1 MKPLKKDSETLRHPL
16 LSQIEEQLGT
26 IIVGKRDE
34 IRLALVCLLSGGHL
48 LLEDV
53 PGVGKTTLAHALA
66 KTLGFDYQRVQF
78 TNDMLP
84 ADILGVSIYNKSED
98 RFIFHKGP
106 IFTHL
111 VLADE
116 INRATPKSQS
126 ALLEA
131 MEEQQITVDG
141 QTLPLPHPFLVIGT
155 QNPLTQSG
163 TFPLPESQLDRF
175 LMKISLGYP
184 SPDAE
189 RSLLVGEN
197 RRDML
202 NALQPVTNAE
212 QFVELQ
218 QKISLIHTS
227 EPALDYLQ
235 SLLIKTRTPQK
246 FLHGLSPR
254 AGIGLLHAAK
264 AWALVQGREYLLPDD
279 IQAVFPAVARHRLLS
294 VQPGQ
299 VSEESE
305 IQELLESVSLHNT

>member
-1 MKPLKKDSETLRHPL
+1 MNPLEKNTEALQHPL
-16 LSQIEEQLGT
+16 LNQIEAQLSK
-26 IIVGKRDE
+26 IIVGKQEE

-48 LLEDV
+48 LLEDL

-84 ADILGVSIYNKSED
+84 ADILGVSIYNKKED
-98 RFIFHKGP
+98 SFVFHKGP
-106 IFTHL
+106 IFTNL

-131 MEEQQITVDG
+131 MEEQQITIDG
-141 QTLPLPHPFLVIGT
+141 QTMPLPKPFLVIGT
-155 QNPLTQSG
+155 QNPLTQAG

-184 SPDAE
+184 SEDAE
-189 RSLLVGEN
+189 RSLLTGEN

-202 NALQPVTNAE
+202 KTLQPVVNAT
-212 QFVELQ
+212 QFIELQ
-218 QKISLIHTS
+218 QKINLIHVS

-235 SLLIKTRTPQK
+235 SLLTKTRTPQK
-246 FLHGLSPR
+246 FQHGLSPR

-264 AWALVQGREYLLPDD
+264 AWALLHGRDYLLPDD
-279 IQAVFPAVARHRLLS
+279 IQAIFPAVARHRLVS
-294 VQPGQ
+294 GQPGQ
-299 VSEESE
+299 ISEDSE
-305 IQELLESVSLHNT
+305 IQELLESVPLHNI

>member
-1 MKPLKKDSETLRHPL
+1 MNPLKNNSDPLQHTL
-16 LSQIEEQLGT
+16 LSKIEAQLGE
-26 IIVGKRDE
+26 IIVGKHDE
-34 IRLALVCLLSGGHL
+34 IRLSLVCLLSGGHL

-84 ADILGVSIYNKSED
+84 ADILGVSIYNKAED
-98 RFIFHKGP
+98 NFVFHKGP
-106 IFTHL
+106 VFTNL

-131 MEEQQITVDG
+131 MEEGQVTVDG
-141 QTLPLPHPFLVIGT
+141 ETYILPKPFLVIGT

-184 SPDAE
+184 SKDAE
-189 RSLLVGEN
+189 RNLLTGAN
-197 RRDML
+197 RRDLL
-202 NALQPVTNAE
+202 NNLEPVTNAE
-212 QFVELQ
+212 QFVQLQ
-218 QKISLIHTS
+218 QDINNIHVS

-235 SLLIKTRTPQK
+235 ALLIKTRAPQQ
-246 FLHGLSPR
+246 FQHGLSPR

-279 IQAVFPAVARHRLLS
+279 IQAVFPAVGRHRLLS
-294 VQPGQ
+294 AQPGQ
-299 VSEESE
+299 TSEESE
-305 IQELLESVSLHNT
+305 IRKLLESVPLHNS